1 MSSLLDNLASP
12 DYRPPRGPE
21 CGMALV
27 LAAVDDKTR
36 KTLLVA
42 LDNPYAP
49 APRSPRRSPNSGT
62 APASTSFSAIGAANV
77 GATGEPRGPRSR
89 IPRRPGSARLTPE
102 RLGALGRLRPFR

>member
-36 KTLLVA
+36 KTLLAA

-49 APRSPRRSPNSGT
+49 STKIAQALAELGHRTSVHVVQRHRR
-62 APASTSFSAIGAANV
+62 
-77 GATGEPRGPRSR
+77 GECRCHG
-89 IPRRPGSARLTPE
+89 
-102 RLGALGRLRPFR
+102 